1 MNLAKNIEQVLSQN
15 YTIPLYQRNYN
26 WGNNEITSFLQDI
39 YHAFRTNPL
48 QNYYIGSLIV
58 FRGKYGTERFE
69 VIDGQQRLT
78 TIHLI
83 ARFLSIDNL
92 TIGKLKYD
100 SRRDVEAFFNGL
112 EKGHIAFSALDKE
125 NKNLENL
132 IHAFEIIG
140 NVNLE
145 GTYDSTISLSAMKLN
160 GNLADFSAYFF
171 KHVMLVEVEMPS
183 DTDVASYFEIM
194 NNRGK
199 QLQEHEILKAHIM
212 AKITESNHR
221 VVFGKIWDACSE
233 MNAPIQKFFNSDQR
247 EKLFGKMYDEFY
259 PNNIEHLVYENLGQH
274 SFSLVD
280 MVEGRSFGPSSQEE
294 QNNETE
300 EEYDSLPI
308 IDFTNFLIHV
318 LKLTYRNTDIPL
330 SSDKLMRIYKNIPM
344 SEITSVSPMEFL
356 KRLLFYR
363 VVFDRFVVKSEH
375 GIEDDDQGDHIID
388 SSAGSSTSRWKL
400 KRPIMKLVNN
410 KYRGKR
416 YPSLSFENTFDNRD
430 QERIIKLLSMLQVTY
445 RQRRNKNYL
454 QYILGLFDPSRPQSL
469 KITAQEFLK
478 EIESFTLWQFGNL
491 NISES
496 SDEGIDS
503 ASKSINLYAQGT
515 NTPHFV
521 FNFIDYLLWVD
532 SVVNKVDHEINQ
544 NFDFAYLNSIEH
556 HYPQVLLERLTNGIV
571 IEKKVTLN
579 CLGNL
584 CLVSRRANAKL
595 NDREPIGKASDPR
608 FFSSNLSPKRK
619 IMYNITN
626 SNKNW
631 GEKDI
636 YKHHREMMKLIGN
649 RESILS

>member
-83 ARFLSIDNL
+83 ARFLSIGNL

-259 PNNIEHLVYENLGQH
+259 PNNIEHLVYEDLGEH

-280 MVEGRSFGPSSQEE
+280 MLEDKSFGPSSQEE

-308 IDFTNFLIHV
+308 IDFPNFLIHV

-330 SSDKLMRIYKNIPM
+330 SSDKLMRIYKSIPM

-363 VVFDRFVVKSEH
+363 VVFDRFVVKSEY
-375 GIEDDDQGDHIID
+375 GIEDDDQEDKILD
-388 SSAGSSTSRWKL
+388 SSAGFSRSRWKL
-400 KRPIMKLVNN
+400 KKPIMKLVNN
-410 KYRGKR
+410 KYRGKK
-416 YPSLSFENTFDNRD
+416 YPSLSFQNTFEDRY
-430 QERIIKLLSMLQVTY
+430 QERMIKLLTMLQVTY
-445 RQRRNKNYL
+445 RQRKNKNYL

-478 EIESFTLWQFGNL
+478 KVESFTLRQFGNL

-496 SDEGIDS
+496 SDDGIDS

-532 SVVNKVDHEINQ
+532 SVVNKVDHGINQ
-544 NFDFAYLNSIEH
+544 NFDFVYLNSIEH
-556 HYPQVLLERLTNGIV
+556 HYPQVLLEHLANSIV

-579 CLGNL
+579 CLHRPEHADPL
-584 CLVSRRANAKL
+584 IPDLV
-595 NDREPIGKASDPR
+595 
-608 FFSSNLSPKRK
+608 
-619 IMYNITN
+619 
-626 SNKNW
+626 
-631 GEKDI
+631 
-636 YKHHREMMKLIGN
+636 
-649 RESILS
+649 